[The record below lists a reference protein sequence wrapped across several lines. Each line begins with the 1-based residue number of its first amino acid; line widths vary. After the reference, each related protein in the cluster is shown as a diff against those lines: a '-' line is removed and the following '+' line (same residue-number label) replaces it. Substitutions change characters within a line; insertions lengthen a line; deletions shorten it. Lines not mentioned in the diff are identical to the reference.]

1 MLSKSERASACAGHD
16 RAIAMEVDRMSS
28 PTTNSWRN
36 LIAAA
41 ELGSVVAGLT
51 GVAWA
56 TTSERWTALDATPLI
71 LKDGRIANVSVHV
84 LPFQQND
91 AGLDPRANQVL
102 SRLIGASATDCFL
115 TAQVIGHVGVSEV
128 EATDTLSAHR
138 LARSRADA
146 VQANLIAGGL
156 PAKSIA
162 SVWDWQFLVRAPQAT
177 LWVFRLTEGEDC
189 EGTPLEGA
197 RPVLASATVG
207 EAAAGEPGSAAGT
220 RARPAREVIPA
231 RSRSTT
237 ATEAAEPGPSAAEEP
252 APEQVM
258 ARRAYAPDPT
268 PVPATTEARPAR
280 APGPADRAAGSAL
293 ITFATNSS
301 YFPPEARARL
311 EELVAAMAPGER
323 YQVRLEATVSGS
335 SRVVGAK
342 SAEEAERYN
351 RWLAKRRLER
361 VEEWLARHAADRE
374 FSVESSLKDH
384 DASRAVKI
392 ELVQQG

>member
-1 MLSKSERASACAGHD
+1 
-16 RAIAMEVDRMSS
+16 MSS
-28 PTTNSWRN
+28 PTANSWRN

-41 ELGSVVAGLT
+41 VLGSVAAGLS
-51 GVAWA
+51 GGASANVP
-56 TTSERWTALDATPLI
+56 ERWTALGATPLI

-84 LPFQQND
+84 LPFQPSD
-91 AGLDPRANQVL
+91 AGLDARASQEL
-102 SRLIGASATDCFL
+102 IRLIGASATDCFL

-128 EATDTLSAHR
+128 EETDTLSAHR

-146 VQANLIAGGL
+146 VQASLIAGGL

-162 SVWDWQFLVRAPQAT
+162 SVWDWQFLVREPQAT

-189 EGTPLEGA
+189 EGAPLEGA
-197 RPVLASATVG
+197 QPVLASATARETRPG
-207 EAAAGEPGSAAGT
+207 ESEPA
-220 RARPAREVIPA
+220 RARAAPAREMIPA
-231 RSRSTT
+231 RSRSTGP
-237 ATEAAEPGPSAAEEP
+237 AEGAEPTAARAEEP
-252 APEQVM
+252 APEQV
-258 ARRAYAPDPT
+258 A
-268 PVPATTEARPAR
+268 ARPAY
-280 APGPADRAAGSAL
+280 ATDSPPAEAQSGGDSGPSAGTADSAL

-301 YFPPEARARL
+301 YFPPDARARL

-342 SAEEAERYN
+342 SADEAERYN

-361 VEEWLARHAADRE
+361 VEGWLTRHAADRE
-374 FSVESSLKDH
+374 FSIESSLKDQ

-392 ELVQQG
+392 ELIRRS